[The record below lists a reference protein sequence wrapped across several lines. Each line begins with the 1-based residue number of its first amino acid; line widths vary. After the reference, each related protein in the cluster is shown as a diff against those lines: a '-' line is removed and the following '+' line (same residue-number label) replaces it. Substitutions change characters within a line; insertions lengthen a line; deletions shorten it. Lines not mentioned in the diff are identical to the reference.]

1 MTITFHS
8 ATLRNFKCPYH
19 ANVMKMLEI
28 VRRRIVRKVRSR
40 LNYKTT
46 TTGRK
51 GIVTRKYGWSRTC
64 EATGVVGIVP
74 VLFLLVG
81 G

>member
-1 MTITFHS
+1 
-8 ATLRNFKCPYH
+8 
-19 ANVMKMLEI
+19 MKMLEI